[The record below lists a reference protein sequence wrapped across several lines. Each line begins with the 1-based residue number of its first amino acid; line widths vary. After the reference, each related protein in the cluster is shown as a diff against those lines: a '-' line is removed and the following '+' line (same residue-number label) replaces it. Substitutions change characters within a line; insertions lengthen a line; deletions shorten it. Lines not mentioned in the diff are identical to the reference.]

1 MKIWAIS
8 KENGYE
14 REIGL
19 ELDGVD
25 RETAISE
32 LYKIARNLFPV
43 NLICFGKRESRA
55 RRPFKATL
63 YACTQLRLAAGRIL
77 LRNLGIPSRLNG

>member
-19 ELDGVD
+19 ELDGVEAGFEWSPAYSVAPRTRAPVVRD
-25 RETAISE
+25 RLT
-32 LYKIARNLFPV
+32 
-43 NLICFGKRESRA
+43 
-55 RRPFKATL
+55 
-63 YACTQLRLAAGRIL
+63 
-77 LRNLGIPSRLNG
+77 

>member
-25 RETAISE
+25 RETAINE
-32 LYKIARNLFPV
+32 LYKIARNLFSGE
-43 NLICFGKRESRA
+43 LDMFWKEGE
-55 RRPFKATL
+55 
-63 YACTQLRLAAGRIL
+63 
-77 LRNLGIPSRLNG
+77 

>member
-1 MKIWAIS
+1 MGKAMRRA
-8 KENGYE
+8 NGT
-14 REIGL
+14 GTCL
-19 ELDGVD
+19 
-25 RETAISE
+25 
-32 LYKIARNLFPV
+32 LYTS
-43 NLICFGKRESRA
+43 CFGKRESRA

>member
-25 RETAISE
+25 REIAISE
-32 LYKIARNLFPV
+32 LYKIARNLFSGE
-43 NLICFGKRESRA
+43 LDMFWKEGEQG
-55 RRPFKATL
+55 KATF
-63 YACTQLRLAAGRIL
+63 
-77 LRNLGIPSRLNG
+77 

>member
-8 KENGYE
+8 KENGW
-14 REIGL
+14 
-19 ELDGVD
+19 
-25 RETAISE
+25 TALTAKQPSVSFTKLPGIF
-32 LYKIARNLFPV
+32 FPV

-63 YACTQLRLAAGRIL
+63 YACTQLRLAACRIL
-77 LRNLGIPSRLNG
+77 LRDLGIPSRLNG